1 MSRPIIFTSVFLTS
15 TIAVPGVSF
24 ISHIA
29 FVKSGSLWA
38 GECKVLK
45 HVDFSGKVIQVIN
58 DAKCH
63 RGDFTVTEK
72 GDLLYVQI
80 GSKRVLKKL
89 DFGTVSILDTAD
101 KEEILCIHSSRING
115 DLLVGI
121 KSISTDTC
129 KIARY
134 DKTGNMIQDIEL
146 DMERR
151 LYKDPSYIA
160 ENINRDIVTSDFL
173 KKSVVVVDESGLY
186 RFDYSG
192 HDKNID
198 FLPCGVCTDDFGHI
212 FVISCFENNIHVF
225 DQNGLFLNLILDKH
239 APFIDWGLC
248 VGDKYIYI
256 GDTNGEIKVFK
267 SMKTQR
273 QVAVL

>member
-1 MSRPIIFTSVFLTS
+1 MSRPIIYTSVFLTS
-15 TIAVPGVSF
+15 TIAVPGVIF

-45 HVDFSGKVIQVIN
+45 QVDFSGKVIQVIN
-58 DAKCH
+58 DAKSH
-63 RGDFTVTEK
+63 RGDFTVTEN

-89 DFGTVSILDTAD
+89 DIGAVSILDTAD

-129 KIARY
+129 KITRY

-146 DMERR
+146 FKERR
-151 LYKDPSYIA
+151 LYEDPSYIT
-160 ENINRDIVTSDFL
+160 ENMNRDIVTSDFL
-173 KKSVVVVDESGLY
+173 KKSVVVVDKSGEY

-192 HDKNID
+192 RNKKID
-198 FLPCGVCTDDFGHI
+198 FLPCGVCTDDRGYI
-212 FVISCFENNIHVF
+212 LVISCFEDNIHVLN
-225 DQNGLFLNLILDKH
+225 QNGLFLNLVLGKH
-239 APFIDWGLC
+239 VHRIDWGLC
-248 VGDKYIYI
+248 VGDRHDIYI
-256 GDTNGEIKVFK
+256 GNKFGEIKVFK
-267 SMKTQR
+267 SMATQIT
-273 QVAVL
+273 L